1 MAGPGSANADLA
13 ATLTRPPRL
22 ETGREEDGCHCARP
36 ARRMSQ
42 SDQQRH
48 PARDGAGAPGGASQG
63 QSPARGAPDAVPRS
77 GAALMSRSRWTWC
90 SATVPRDRGATSD
103 LISTDPEVG
112 AGVAFVRLEAD
123 PDPVRVRAA

>member
-1 MAGPGSANADLA
+1 
-13 ATLTRPPRL
+13 
-22 ETGREEDGCHCARP
+22 
-36 ARRMSQ
+36 MSQ

-123 PDPVRVRAA
+123 PDPVRVRAAWVSDADIRAMADQCTAPVPDRELRAIEVEAAV